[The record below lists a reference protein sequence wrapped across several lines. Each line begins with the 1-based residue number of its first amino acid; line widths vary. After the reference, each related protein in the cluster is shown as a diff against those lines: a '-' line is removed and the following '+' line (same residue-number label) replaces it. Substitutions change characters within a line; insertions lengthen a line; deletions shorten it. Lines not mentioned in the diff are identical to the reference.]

1 MMYYIELIDRFWL
14 FVEKTKPGTA
24 AISLYLYLLQVV
36 KQKVAYQFTISD
48 IELAK
53 RLGINRATVKATR
66 EKLSKF
72 GLIEYQSLQGIAG
85 IYRLVV
91 NYPLEPISFDKVH
104 NEPVS
109 GIIDCFG
116 RNENVLESKEIDEK
130 DNSAVT
136 VDENIP
142 LEPTSLLI
150 DGRVVPGPEEFLDY
164 ARTLDAYHIK
174 LDDQIMAKH
183 SVWLQSNWRNA
194 SGRPI
199 TNWQSSLKNVLPFL
213 TSEVAQ
219 NELTVHNIPEIIH
232 PKEQ

>member
-1 MMYYIELIDRFWL
+1 MYYTELIDRFWL

-24 AISLYLYLLQVV
+24 VISLYLYLLQVA
-36 KQKVAYQFTISD
+36 KEKDAYQFTITD
-48 IELAK
+48 IELGK

-72 GLIEYQSLQGIAG
+72 GLIEYHSVQGAAG
-85 IYRLVV
+85 IYRLMV
-91 NYPLEPISFDKVH
+91 NYPLQPTSFDKVQ
-104 NEPVS
+104 NEPAS
-109 GIIDCFG
+109 GIIDLFG
-116 RNENVLESKEIDEK
+116 RNENVLQIEEIDEK
-130 DNSAVT
+130 DNLSVT

-142 LEPTSLLI
+142 VEPTSLLI

-164 ARTLDAYHIK
+164 ARTLDAYHTE
-174 LDDQIMAKH
+174 LDDLIMAKH
-183 SVWLQSNWRNA
+183 SGWLQSDWKSA

-213 TSEVAQ
+213 TSEAVQ

>member
-1 MMYYIELIDRFWL
+1 MYYIELIDRFWL

-24 AISLYLYLLQVV
+24 AISLYLYLLQIA
-36 KQKVAYQFTISD
+36 KQKDAYQFTITD

-53 RLGINRATVKATR
+53 RLGVNRATVKATR
-66 EKLSKF
+66 EELSKF
-72 GLIEYQSLQGIAG
+72 GLIEYYREQGAAG
-85 IYRLVV
+85 IYRLMV
-91 NYPLEPISFDKVH
+91 NYPLELTSFDKVQ
-104 NEPVS
+104 NEPAS
-109 GIIDCFG
+109 GIIDFFG
-116 RNENVLESKEIDEK
+116 RNENVLQIVEVDEK
-130 DNSAVT
+130 DNSSVT

-142 LEPTSLLI
+142 VEPTSRLI
-150 DGRVVPGPEEFLDY
+150 DGSVVPSLKKFLDY
-164 ARTLDAYHIK
+164 ARTLDTYHPE
-174 LDDQIMAKH
+174 LDDLIMAKY
-183 SVWLQSNWRNA
+183 SGWLQSNWRNA